1 MSKREIVEVLKKYI
15 FILRSE
21 GITVDKAYLY
31 GSYLSNT
38 ATEESDID
46 VLIVTENE
54 NDNLTGKIWSLTKRV
69 NSRIEPYLIDKDR
82 FINNKDSLLVS
93 VCLSTYFLIKTVF
106 LALGQKN
113 ETSLH
118 RKGETEIH
126 RGL

>member
-1 MSKREIVEVLKKYI
+1 LKKYI

-38 ATEESDID
+38 ATEDSDID

-69 NSRIEPYLIDKDR
+69 NSRIEPYLID
-82 FINNKDSLLVS
+82 
-93 VCLSTYFLIKTVF
+93 
-106 LALGQKN
+106 
-113 ETSLH
+113 
-118 RKGETEIH
+118 
-126 RGL
+126 

>member
-1 MSKREIVEVLKKYI
+1 MSKSEIVEVLKKYI
-15 FILRSE
+15 FILRLE

-38 ATEESDID
+38 ATEDSDID

-82 FINNKDSLLVS
+82 FINNKDSLLIDLVKR
-93 VCLSTYFLIKTVF
+93 TGI
-106 LALGQKN
+106 
-113 ETSLH
+113 
-118 RKGETEIH
+118 EIT
-126 RGL
+126 

>member
-1 MSKREIVEVLKKYI
+1 MSKSEIVEVLKKYI

-46 VLIVTENE
+46 VLIVAENE

-69 NSRIEPYLIDKDR
+69 NSRIEPYLIDKER
-82 FINNKDSLLVS
+82 FINNKDSLLIDLVKR
-93 VCLSTYFLIKTVF
+93 TGI
-106 LALGQKN
+106 
-113 ETSLH
+113 
-118 RKGETEIH
+118 EIT
-126 RGL
+126 

>member
-1 MSKREIVEVLKKYI
+1 MSKSEIVEVLKKYI

-38 ATEESDID
+38 ATEDSDID

-82 FINNKDSLLVS
+82 FINNKDSLLIGLVKR
-93 VCLSTYFLIKTVF
+93 TGI
-106 LALGQKN
+106 
-113 ETSLH
+113 
-118 RKGETEIH
+118 EIT
-126 RGL
+126 

>member
-1 MSKREIVEVLKKYI
+1 VSKSEIVEVLKKYI

-38 ATEESDID
+38 ATEDSDID

-82 FINNKDSLLVS
+82 FINNKDSLLIDLVKR
-93 VCLSTYFLIKTVF
+93 TGI
-106 LALGQKN
+106 
-113 ETSLH
+113 
-118 RKGETEIH
+118 EIT
-126 RGL
+126 